1 MPFDISTALPVT
13 QQNMP
18 QSLTG
23 EDYLKTLPPRVQPL
37 IKKYANGELAITP
50 QMTRTPAGASL
61 LQAVTQ
67 YDPSFDATNYQK
79 RQQTATAFSKGVQGN
94 AIRAANQTL
103 YHMGNLYQ
111 RAEDLNN
118 FDILP
123 GLLNKPIN
131 YIEEKGFGDTRQG
144 RYRASQ
150 QAVASELRKVFAAQ
164 GGGNLQELKDW
175 EKAFDPNA
183 GEKQQKEY
191 IQNGVDLLR
200 GALQSLE
207 SQYQAGMGLNKNM
220 GDLLTP
226 EARNTYEK
234 LQAGENP
241 NVKKSKSQKQGD
253 ILAQPKKITNDAEY
267 NLLPSGTTFVDP
279 NGITRVKP

>member
-1 MPFDISTALPVT
+1 MPFDLSTASPIS
-13 QQNMP
+13 QQDP
-18 QSLTG
+18 AGLTG
-23 EDYLKTLPPRVQPL
+23 EQYLNTLPKNVQPL

-67 YDPSFDATNYQK
+67 YDPTFDATNYQK

-111 RAEDLNN
+111 RTEDLNN
-118 FDILP
+118 LDILP
-123 GLLNKPIN
+123 GLLNAPIN
-131 YIEEKGFGDTRQG
+131 YIQQKGFGDPRQG
-144 RYRASQ
+144 RYKQSA
-150 QAVASELRKVFAAQ
+150 QAVASELRKVFAGQ
-164 GGGNLQELKDW
+164 GGGSLQELKDW
-175 EKAFDPNA
+175 EKSFDPNA
-183 GEKQQKEY
+183 GETQQKAY

-207 SQYQAGMGLNKNM
+207 SQYQSGMGLNKNM

-226 EARNTYEK
+226 EAREVYAK
-234 LQAGENP
+234 LEAGQNP
-241 NVKKSKSQKQGD
+241 NVKKTKSQKQSE
-253 ILAQPKKITNDAEY
+253 ILMQPKKITSDAEY
-267 NLLPSGTTFVDP
+267 DALPSGSTFLDP
-279 NGITRVKP
+279 NGTKRVKP

>member
-1 MPFDISTALPVT
+1 MATLVPDSGQYQDVT
-13 QQNMP
+13 RDQ
-18 QSLTG
+18 LTG
-23 EDYLKTLPPRVQPL
+23 DQFLNTLPPNVQPL
-37 IKKYANGELAITP
+37 IKKYANGELALTP

-67 YDPSFDATNYQK
+67 YDPTFDATNYQK

-111 RAEDLNN
+111 KTEDLNN
-118 FDILP
+118 LDILP
-123 GLLNKPIN
+123 GLLNAPIN
-131 YIEEKGFGDTRQG
+131 YIQQKGFGDPRQG
-144 RYRASQ
+144 QYKQSA
-150 QAVASELRKVFAAQ
+150 QAVASELRKVFAGQ
-164 GGGNLQELKDW
+164 GGGSLQELKDW
-175 EKAFDPNA
+175 EKSFDPNA
-183 GEKQQKEY
+183 GETQQKAY

-207 SQYQAGMGLNKNM
+207 SQYQSGMGLNKNM

-226 EARNTYEK
+226 EAREVYAK

-241 NVKKSKSQKQGD
+241 NVKKTTAQKQGQ
-253 ILAQPKKITNDAEY
+253 ILAQPKQVNNDAEY
-267 NLLPSGTTFVDP
+267 NLLPSGSTFIGPDK
-279 NGITRVKP
+279 ITRIKP

>member
-1 MPFDISTALPVT
+1 MPFDLSTASPIS
-13 QQNMP
+13 QQDP
-18 QSLTG
+18 AGLTG
-23 EDYLKTLPPRVQPL
+23 EQFLNTLPKNVQPL

-67 YDPSFDATNYQK
+67 YDPTFDATNYQK

-118 FDILP
+118 FDVLP
-123 GLLNKPIN
+123 GLLNAPIN
-131 YIEEKGFGDTRQG
+131 YIQEKGFGDTRQG
-144 RYRASQ
+144 KYRASQ

-175 EKAFDPNA
+175 EKAFNPNA
-183 GEKQQKEY
+183 GEEQQKAY

-207 SQYQAGMGLNKNM
+207 SQYQSGMGLNKNM

-226 EARNTYEK
+226 EARDVYAK
-234 LQAGENP
+234 LEAGQNP
-241 NVKKSKSQKQGD
+241 NVKKTKSQKQGD
-253 ILAQPKKITNDAEY
+253 ILMQPKKITSDAEY
-267 NLLPSGTTFVDP
+267 DALPSGSTFLDP
-279 NGITRVKP
+279 NGTKRVKP

>member
-1 MPFDISTALPVT
+1 MPFDLSTASPIS
-13 QQNMP
+13 QQAP
-18 QSLTG
+18 TELTG
-23 EDYLKTLPPRVQPL
+23 DQYLNTLPKNVQPL

-67 YDPSFDATNYQK
+67 YDPTFDATNYQK
-79 RQQTATAFSKGVQGN
+79 RQQTATAFSKGPQGN

-123 GLLNKPIN
+123 GLLNAPIN
-131 YIEEKGFGDTRQG
+131 YVQERGFGDTRQG

-150 QAVASELRKVFAAQ
+150 QAVASELRKVFAGQ
-164 GGGNLQELKDW
+164 GGGSLQELREW
-175 EKAFDPNA
+175 EKAFNPNA
-183 GEKQQKEY
+183 GEQQQKEY

-207 SQYQAGMGLNKNM
+207 SQYQSGMGLNKNM

-226 EARNTYEK
+226 EAREVYAK
-234 LQAGENP
+234 LEAGQNP
-241 NVKKSKSQKQGD
+241 NVKKTKSQKQGD
-253 ILAQPKKITNDAEY
+253 ILMQPKKITSDAEY
-267 NLLPSGTTFVDP
+267 DALPSGSTFLDP
-279 NGITRVKP
+279 NGTKRVKP